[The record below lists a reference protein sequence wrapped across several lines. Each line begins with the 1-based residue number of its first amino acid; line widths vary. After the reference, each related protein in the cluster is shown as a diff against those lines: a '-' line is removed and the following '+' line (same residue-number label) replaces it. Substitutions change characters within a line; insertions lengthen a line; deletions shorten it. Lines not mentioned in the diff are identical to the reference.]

1 MGPLGWQ
8 ETIFIFILALLVFG
22 PKKLP
27 ELGKN
32 IGKAMSEFRR
42 ASSELRSTWDRQMVE
57 LERETAPIK
66 EAANSYQ
73 NEIASATY
81 DYGQIE
87 ERTDYDYHEDPD
99 HQASLN
105 QETSTVDASATE
117 GVEQTDSVAEVAA
130 LEAAPEG
137 VVSDDQHS
145 KAGQEPLHS

>member
-8 ETIFIFILALLVFG
+8 ETVFIFVLALLVFG

-42 ASSELRSTWDRQMVE
+42 HSSELRSTWDRQMVE

-66 EAANSYQ
+66 EAAQSYS
-73 NEIASATY
+73 NEISSAAY
-81 DYGQIE
+81 DAGQ
-87 ERTDYDYHEDPD
+87 YEDPD
-99 HQASLN
+99 YYNDPDHLANSN
-105 QETSTVDASATE
+105 QEISTVDASATE
-117 GVEQTDSVAEVAA
+117 GVEQSPNVEEVAL

-137 VVSDDQHS
+137 PAEESGQAE
-145 KAGQEPLHS
+145 AGQKPEHS